1 MPRRSNIHNKIR
13 EDCTQ
18 ETQSGQESI
27 VKSVGKQVCVCV
39 GARVSVCLVV
49 NQSCV
54 IEWAWVHMRG
64 CECMEAHVWVCMR
77 GCACV
82 DVDVN
87 AWMSM
92 CGFTCVDVHVW
103 MCTCG
108 CACVDFYFH
117 LFFIFLR
124 SPLCCACVDVPVWVC
139 MCGCACVCG
148 PIVTDTPE
156 RVSGKNRGIV
166 SDRLARGYNYV
177 SSSISPEEDTS
188 SIEYTWD
195 FVAGATTTNGRATLH
210 LVVDLCG
217 TRWLTAIVVV
227 VVSGWAAACWSSPP
241 SSSVVLGGRIS
252 MGTVTGESTG
262 SVLLK
267 WN

>member
-64 CECMEAHVWVCMR
+64 CECMEAHVWVHMRACECMEAHVWVCMR

-103 MCTCG
+103 M
-108 CACVDFYFH
+108 
-117 LFFIFLR
+117 
-124 SPLCCACVDVPVWVC
+124 C

-166 SDRLARGYNYV
+166 SDRLARGSVNLLDLEGEKDGTCHCHDAYY
-177 SSSISPEEDTS
+177 TS
-188 SIEYTWD
+188 NANDS
-195 FVAGATTTNGRATLH
+195 
-210 LVVDLCG
+210 C
-217 TRWLTAIVVV
+217 
-227 VVSGWAAACWSSPP
+227 S
-241 SSSVVLGGRIS
+241 
-252 MGTVTGESTG
+252 
-262 SVLLK
+262 
-267 WN
+267 

>member
-64 CECMEAHVWVCMR
+64 CECMEAHVWVHMRACECMEAHVWVCMR

-103 MCTCG
+103 M
-108 CACVDFYFH
+108 
-117 LFFIFLR
+117 
-124 SPLCCACVDVPVWVC
+124 C

-252 MGTVTGESTG
+252 TGTVAGESTG

>member
-64 CECMEAHVWVCMR
+64 CECMEAHVWVHMRACECMEAHVWVCMR

-103 MCTCG
+103 MC
-108 CACVDFYFH
+108 
-117 LFFIFLR
+117 
-124 SPLCCACVDVPVWVC
+124 

-156 RVSGKNRGIV
+156 RVSWKNRGIV
-166 SDRLARGYNYV
+166 SDRLARGSGV
-177 SSSISPEEDTS
+177 QEDGEEERKKTGKDRHN
-188 SIEYTWD
+188 EN
-195 FVAGATTTNGRATLH
+195 AGMIADVQQRPMTITLKE
-210 LVVDLCG
+210 G
-217 TRWLTAIVVV
+217 KRE
-227 VVSGWAAACWSSPP
+227 
-241 SSSVVLGGRIS
+241 
-252 MGTVTGESTG
+252 GERE
-262 SVLLK
+262 
-267 WN
+267 

>member
-156 RVSGKNRGIV
+156 RVSWKNRGIV
-166 SDRLARGYNYV
+166 SDRLARGSGV
-177 SSSISPEEDTS
+177 QEDGEEERKKTGKDRHN
-188 SIEYTWD
+188 EN
-195 FVAGATTTNGRATLH
+195 AGMIADVQQRPMTITLKE
-210 LVVDLCG
+210 G
-217 TRWLTAIVVV
+217 KRE
-227 VVSGWAAACWSSPP
+227 
-241 SSSVVLGGRIS
+241 
-252 MGTVTGESTG
+252 GERE
-262 SVLLK
+262 
-267 WN
+267 